1 MRVLLFACFKISVIV
16 KKCICQSSCSN
27 CVFVFSYWPTAV
39 CCFISPDLYKSRPFF
54 PSIFCVDRFNI
65 WLPFTSNKANVC
77 PFLAITWTKWMSPDV
92 IFYQP
97 FLTLRTLLC
106 CLFVFFYR
114 IYVLPF
120 CTSHQMFFFFISLL
134 CRRCGRCSWAP
145 GLLWLT
151 CSWPCPLST
160 LSWSSTMI
168 STSHRLL
175 SRNL

>member
-1 MRVLLFACFKISVIV
+1 MFLFFHTGPQLSAVLFPLTFTNPDLFSP
-16 KKCICQSSCSN
+16 
-27 CVFVFSYWPTAV
+27 VFSVWTGLIYGCHLHQIKQMSV
-39 CCFISPDLYKSRPFF
+39 L
-54 PSIFCVDRFNI
+54 
-65 WLPFTSNKANVC
+65 
-77 PFLAITWTKWMSPDV
+77 FLAITWTKWMSPDV

>member
-106 CLFVFFYR
+106 CLFVFFSTVFMY
-114 IYVLPF
+114 
-120 CTSHQMFFFFISLL
+120 SHFALLTKCFSSLSPCFAAGVGDAPEL
-134 CRRCGRCSWAP
+134 QGSCG
-145 GLLWLT
+145 
-151 CSWPCPLST
+151 
-160 LSWSSTMI
+160 
-168 STSHRLL
+168 
-175 SRNL
+175 